1 MHSPGEVEIL
11 LVEDNPHDAE
21 LALRALKKNNLA
33 NSVVVVTDGEEAL
46 DFIFARGAFSQ
57 RKVGNGPKVILL
69 DLKLPKVDGL
79 QVLRAIKGDSRTQS
93 IPVVVLTSS
102 TEEKDNGVICHLNPY
117 GVNYRMT
124 YLGGDQDE
132 QSRTSEASGQDTRA
146 MLLAGV
152 GTRLSLC
159 A

>member
-11 LVEDNPHDAE
+11 LVEDNPYDAE
-21 LALRALKKNNLA
+21 LALRALKENNLA

-102 TEEKDNGVICHLNPY
+102 TEEKDIVDSYRL
-117 GVNYRMT
+117 GVNSYIVKPVDFEKFT
-124 YLGGDQDE
+124 GAVCGLG
-132 QSRTSEASGQDTRA
+132 
-146 MLLAGV
+146 MYWLLLNQPPG
-152 GTRLSLC
+152 
-159 A
+159 